1 MRRSDTGPQLRPD
14 DATCRVSC
22 SHNLGLHAS
31 GETKQ
36 PPERCTTS
44 RALLIQ
50 LKASELYFQLGLRGP
65 LIRSSGSCPRSPR
78 AREAWSTCRRRF
90 HQESH
95 VNDARRHPPSAC
107 SPSRKKTTPAFD
119 FTSARHAGDRP
130 TPMAARLRLLLLGG
144 GYGALSQSAA
154 SRSAPRGS
162 SASPPAYR
170 SMKCRYE
177 RGGLTGRTVPPAFLS
192 RPPRAVHALHHAAV
206 RRRRRRDPAHPPRVR
221 GSQAQ
226 LPQHPLR
233 PQGHAQDE
241 PARFPLSFSFA
252 LRGEVSSSF
261 TPVPLAGCS
270 RHLREQERQAGRP
283 ASLRLRLRLHAV
295 PLLGAP
301 AVPHLRSRQEA
312 FGG

>member
-107 SPSRKKTTPAFD
+107 SPSRKKRHPPLTSPPHATPATD
-119 FTSARHAGDRP
+119 QPRWRRGCAS
-130 TPMAARLRLLLLGG
+130 
-144 GYGALSQSAA
+144 SSSAA
-154 SRSAPRGS
+154 ATAPSRSRRRP
-162 SASPPAYR
+162 
-170 SMKCRYE
+170 
-177 RGGLTGRTVPPAFLS
+177 GLHREVRL
-192 RPPRAVHALHHAAV
+192 PPR
-206 RRRRRRDPAHPPRVR
+206 
-221 GSQAQ
+221 
-226 LPQHPLR
+226 
-233 PQGHAQDE
+233 
-241 PARFPLSFSFA
+241 
-252 LRGEVSSSF
+252 
-261 TPVPLAGCS
+261 
-270 RHLREQERQAGRP
+270 
-283 ASLRLRLRLHAV
+283 
-295 PLLGAP
+295 
-301 AVPHLRSRQEA
+301 PHTVQ
-312 FGG
+312 